1 MMPLLPTARL
11 LPLLVTMALVML
23 GFKGYDL
30 YEGVTWGQKSFAEEK
45 KEEAKPAAPTTA
57 PATAPAAAPAPT
69 PATTPAASPAPVQ
82 EAVTPADAPAMA
94 QTDAPTSDDELPQS
108 FTASEVEVLQNLSKR
123 RAELDS
129 YAAQLNERQAL
140 ISAAEATAEQKIKEL
155 EALKAEIQT
164 LIRTVDDQQ
173 TSRIQSM
180 VKMYETMKPREAA
193 AILEQLDMSVT
204 LDILERMKEGKSAAV
219 LASMDPARAGTV
231 TVEMSRRR
239 TLPDVPK

>member
-11 LPLLVTMALVML
+11 LPLLVTMAIVIL
-23 GFKGYDL
+23 GFKGYNL
-30 YEGVTWGQKSFAEEK
+30 YEGLTWGQKSFAEEK
-45 KEEAKPAAPTTA
+45 KEEATPT
-57 PATAPAAAPAPT
+57 PT
-69 PATTPAASPAPVQ
+69 PAPAQAPAVTPAPPAPAPVQ
-82 EAVTPADAPAMA
+82 EAVTPAPQPVATEPEEAA
-94 QTDAPTSDDELPQS
+94 QIEEELPQS

-219 LASMDPARAGTV
+219 LASMDPGRAGTV

-239 TLPDVPK
+239 TLPEVPK

>member
-23 GFKGYDL
+23 GVKGYDL

-45 KEEAKPAAPTTA
+45 KEEAKPAT
-57 PATAPAAAPAPT
+57 PAAAPAP
-69 PATTPAASPAPVQ
+69 PPAASPAPVQ
-82 EAVTPADAPAMA
+82 EAVTPPDAPAMA
-94 QTDAPTSDDELPQS
+94 QTEAPASDDELPQS

-239 TLPDVPK
+239 TLPEVPK